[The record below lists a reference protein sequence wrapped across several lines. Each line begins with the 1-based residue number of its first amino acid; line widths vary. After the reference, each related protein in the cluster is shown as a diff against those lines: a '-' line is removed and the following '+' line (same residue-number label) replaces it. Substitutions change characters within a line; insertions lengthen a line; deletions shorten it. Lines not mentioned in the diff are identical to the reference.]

1 MFACPHCHAPSMSFW
16 RKLSLG
22 AGRSVSCASCGNGMA
37 VSWWSFVAFLPF
49 SVSFFTYGRLPWGW
63 AIVCT
68 VAGLVF
74 YALAHTFLVPLIR
87 R

>member
-1 MFACPHCHAPSMSFW
+1 
-16 RKLSLG
+16 
-22 AGRSVSCASCGNGMA
+22 MA